1 MTTEEMNCMERALA
15 SVGNQ
20 PVDRL
25 PVAPLACGV
34 NRRLVG
40 TTYREYASSGE
51 GYADA
56 WVAGWKEWG
65 YDAIVGLGDL
75 SIISGDMGADVKYP
89 EENTPTTIGGGMI
102 KEDDDYRRLKVPQ
115 VNKGTRMWDLV
126 EGVRLTKERVGD
138 EVLVLPLVEG
148 PLLALTQLA
157 GTEKVLMDMYRC
169 PDALHEALQTLVEV
183 DKVFCQ
189 ALVEAGAHG
198 IVMDYLGGNYSC
210 LGDDQ
215 YMEFEGTKYAPEV
228 NAFLA
233 ELGTAFVIHN
243 CADLPHL
250 DTQISAMKP
259 LVYSYCTYPDIEG
272 SLTTKEAILK
282 YGHETVVLGNYD
294 PQLFVRGTA
303 EEVRRA
309 TEDML
314 RDATEGLKEA
324 GLVSRFCVASGCE
337 VPPALS
343 TNLDNIKIMCDTVRE
358 LGPKYQAQLN

>member
-1 MTTEEMNCMERALA
+1 MAEQMNCMERALA
-15 SVGNQ
+15 AVQNQ

-40 TTYREYASSGE
+40 TSYKTYSTSGE

-56 WVAGWKEWG
+56 WIAGWEFFG

-75 SIISGDMGADVKYP
+75 SIISADMGAEVSYP
-89 EENTPTTIGGGMI
+89 EENTPTTMGGGMI
-102 KEDDDYRRLKVPQ
+102 KENDDYRRLKVPEI
-115 VNKGTRMWDLV
+115 NKGTRMWDLV
-126 EGVRLTKERVGD
+126 EGVRLTKERLGD
-138 EVLVLPLVEG
+138 QVLILPLIEG

-198 IVMDYLGGNYSC
+198 IVMDYLWGNYSC
-210 LGDDQ
+210 LGDEQ
-215 YMEFEGTKYAPEV
+215 YMEFEGAKYAPEV
-228 NAFLA
+228 NDYLA
-233 ELGTAFVIHN
+233 ELGTAFVLHN

-250 DTQISAMKP
+250 DTQISKFKP
-259 LVYSYCTYPDIEG
+259 IVYSYCYYPDIPD
-272 SLTTKEAILK
+272 SLSTQEVIKQ
-282 YGHETVVLGNYD
+282 YGHETLVLGNLD
-294 PQLFVRGTA
+294 PQMFVRA
-303 EEVRRA
+303 SADEMRQA
-309 TEDML
+309 TENMY
-314 RDATEGLKEA
+314 REAVEGLQEA
-324 GLVSRFCVASGCE
+324 GLTSRFCISSGCE

-343 TNLDNIKIMCDTVRE
+343 TNLNNVKVMCDTVRE
-358 LGPKYQAQLN
+358 IGPKLQLSLN